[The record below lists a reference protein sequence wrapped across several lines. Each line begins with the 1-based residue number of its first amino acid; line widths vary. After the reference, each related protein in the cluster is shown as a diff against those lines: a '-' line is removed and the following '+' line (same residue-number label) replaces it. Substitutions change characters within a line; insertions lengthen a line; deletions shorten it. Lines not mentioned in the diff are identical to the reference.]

1 MTKISPCLGMQ
12 NYAWKRI
19 GFQVST
25 YQKTCVSGYG
35 VKSCFASFDVTL
47 LL

>member
-25 YQKTCVSGYG
+25 YQKTGVGGYEG
-35 VKSCFASFDVTL
+35 SRKTMPSNG
-47 LL
+47 